1 MQDFIGQPEKTDI
14 GRSFDLAIM
23 LILCILCTMQKLID
37 MNLFYIYN
45 KAYRHTMKIR
55 NNLRMHSIRSFSIW
69 AAKKSSYLR
78 RSPYNKQIHKISE
91 NIIQ

>member
-37 MNLFYIYN
+37 KNLFYIYN
-45 KAYRHTMKIR
+45 KTYRHTMENEIICGCTASAVF
-55 NNLRMHSIRSFSIW
+55 LYGG
-69 AAKKSSYLR
+69 AKGSYLR
-78 RSPYNKQIHKISE
+78 RSAYVMRIHKI
-91 NIIQ
+91 